1 MTMGATL
8 PFSLLVQNDAPDV
21 TSEMAS
27 GTPSGVLVTPITSP
41 SSNCTET
48 AVSPPLMGSKLHHGY
63 NTRVQS
69 SSSATTTAHT
79 LKFGHGIS
87 ANTTA
92 ANSTPSCQQAQREVA
107 TTESNINTN
116 GLQLGNVQDAKRE
129 VKYRIAGLTC
139 QTIID

>member
-1 MTMGATL
+1 MGAML
-8 PFSLLVQNDAPDV
+8 PFALLVQNDAPNV

-27 GTPSGVLVTPITSP
+27 RTPSGVLVTPITSP

-48 AVSPPLMGSKLHHGY
+48 AVSPPLMGSKLNHGY
-63 NTRVQS
+63 NTQVQS

-92 ANSTPSCQQAQREVA
+92 ANSTPSCPQAQQEIA
-107 TTESNINTN
+107 TTESNINTKCN
-116 GLQLGNVQDAKRE
+116 GLQLGNIQDAERE